1 MTFLYMWIIFCVGF
15 IVGATWTGLFRFK
28 DAVDKIIQVQTL
40 GREFDRPVVNKNHYG
55 ARTGSR
61 NTWQKSIKTI
71 ATIPI

>member
-15 IVGATWTGLFRFK
+15 ISGATWTGLFRFK
-28 DAVDKIIQVQTL
+28 DAVDTITQAQTL
-40 GREFDRPVVNKNHYG
+40 GGESDLPVVNKSHYD

-61 NTWQKSIKTI
+61 NTWQKTIKTI